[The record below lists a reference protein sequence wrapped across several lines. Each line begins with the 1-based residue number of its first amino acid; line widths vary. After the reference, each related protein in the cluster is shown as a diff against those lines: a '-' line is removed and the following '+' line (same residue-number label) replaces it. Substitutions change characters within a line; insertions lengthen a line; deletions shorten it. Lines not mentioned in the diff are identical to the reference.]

1 MALKNNNLANIY
13 FSELIIVWQIIR
25 ALSYMF
31 LIGGGVRLYICITS
45 TWNKYSVSR
54 CLAGILMHLPTPNH
68 QLLSWQLIVTFF
80 LHKWSKKLIISF
92 SFLFFLKKNYFKM
105 ASYCFRPFLLEKN
118 IKFVGRV
125 WGCDK

>member
-45 TWNKYSVSR
+45 T
-54 CLAGILMHLPTPNH
+54 
-68 QLLSWQLIVTFF
+68 
-80 LHKWSKKLIISF
+80 
-92 SFLFFLKKNYFKM
+92 
-105 ASYCFRPFLLEKN
+105 
-118 IKFVGRV
+118 
-125 WGCDK
+125 